1 MKSIFLLKV
10 TIVNSSQIHQEIQQ
24 DQVNLVQGCQNVL
37 KAEKPINLNHH
48 INRSNEK
55 IISVNHKKSF
65 EEIQYSVQNS

>member
-1 MKSIFLLKV
+1 MMKSIFLLRV
-10 TIVNSSQIHQEIQQ
+10 IIVNSFQIHQEIQ

-37 KAEKPINLNHH
+37 KAEKAINLNHH